1 MAESIKF
8 QCPTCQAERMVA
20 QYMVGHEIRC
30 PECDTLINISLK
42 PEQHSDDYL
51 SEEAL
56 SKSSSSDED
65 ETDDD
70 ADLSFSS
77 VQRAG
82 EAEMD
87 MTPMVDVTFLL
98 LIFFMVTATFSM
110 QQSIPMP
117 TPQESEPSTQVRTL
131 DDYVDDEDYVV
142 VKIDAYST
150 YHVFANEWDKEAPSA
165 HELLIQLRR
174 ARKPEGGA
182 PVPNRL
188 LVIANGEALFEKVV
202 TALDLGTE
210 VGMEE
215 VQLITVEEDDD
226 E

>member
-1 MAESIKF
+1 MAGTIKF

-30 PECDTLINISLK
+30 PECDTLINIAKK
-42 PEQHSDDYL
+42 PALHTDDL
-51 SEEAL
+51 PSEEKD
-56 SKSSSSDED
+56 SKSPSSDEYDTD
-65 ETDDD
+65 EDMDI
-70 ADLSFSS
+70 SFSS

-98 LIFFMVTATFSM
+98 LIFFMVTATFAM

-142 VKIDAYST
+142 VRIDAYST

-174 ARKPEGGA
+174 ARTPQAGM
-182 PVPNRL
+182 PVPNRM
-188 LVIANGEALFEKVV
+188 LVVANGEALFEKVV
-202 TALDLGTE
+202 TALDSGTE

-215 VQLITVEEDDD
+215 VQLITVEEDD

>member
-1 MAESIKF
+1 MAESIQF
-8 QCPTCQAERMVA
+8 TCPNCNAYRMVA
-20 QYMVGHEIRC
+20 EYLVGHEIRC
-30 PECDTLINISLK
+30 PECDYLIHISKK
-42 PEQHSDDYL
+42 PAQQSDDFPP
-51 SEEAL
+51 EEGH
-56 SKSSSSDED
+56 SKFSSSKEY
-65 ETDDD
+65 ETDE
-70 ADLSFSS
+70 AASISFSS
-77 VQRAG
+77 LTRAG

-98 LIFFMVTATFSM
+98 LIFFMVTATFAM

-142 VKIDAYST
+142 VRIDAYST
-150 YHVFANEWDKEAPSA
+150 YHVYANDWDKEAPSA

-174 ARKPEGGA
+174 ARTPVGGA
-182 PVPNRL
+182 AVPNRL
-188 LVIANGEALFEKVV
+188 LVVANGEALFEKVV
-202 TALDLGTE
+202 TALDSGTE

-215 VQLITVEEDDD
+215 VQLITVEEDD